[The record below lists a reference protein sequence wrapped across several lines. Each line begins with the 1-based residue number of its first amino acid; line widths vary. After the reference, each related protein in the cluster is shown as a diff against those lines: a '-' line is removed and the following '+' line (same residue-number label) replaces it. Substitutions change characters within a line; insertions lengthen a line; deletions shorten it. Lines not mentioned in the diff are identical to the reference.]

1 MNFSTFSRIFHSHPL
16 LVLSGKAKDLFSLG
30 VRLHPEPFI
39 LQRGRSSL
47 SGALNWTVLSSHFT
61 SLLMLLNCFNVA
73 QAESAKVALF
83 CRQPQYST
91 HSLSSHQPPI
101 RLHQNAHTQIHKYS
115 SFLPQ
120 SFCCSFCRI
129 ISFRAWVDGLTNSN
143 PNDLMSVNKFHNK
156 IPADS

>member
-16 LVLSGKAKDLFSLG
+16 SCSLENPKIYSHWVFDFTPNHSSFNEDDLLFLAHST
-30 VRLHPEPFI
+30 E
-39 LQRGRSSL
+39 QSSL
-47 SGALNWTVLSSHFT
+47 SLLTSHLSTHAM
-61 SLLMLLNCFNVA
+61 MLLNCLNVA
-73 QAESAKVALF
+73 QPESAKVALF

-101 RLHQNAHTQIHKYS
+101 SLHQNAHTYTQIHKYS

-129 ISFRAWVDGLTNSN
+129 ISFRA
-143 PNDLMSVNKFHNK
+143 
-156 IPADS
+156 